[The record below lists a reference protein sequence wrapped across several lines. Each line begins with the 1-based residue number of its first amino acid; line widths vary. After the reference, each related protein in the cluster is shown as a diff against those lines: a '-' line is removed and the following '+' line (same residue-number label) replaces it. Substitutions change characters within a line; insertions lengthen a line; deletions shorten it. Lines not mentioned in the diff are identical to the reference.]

1 MLADVVITVAAIVG
15 FLIVV
20 CIIDYYNDWSNWL

>member
-1 MLADVVITVAAIVG
+1 MLADVVITVTAIIG

-20 CIIDYYNDWSNWL
+20 CIIDYYNDWSRWL